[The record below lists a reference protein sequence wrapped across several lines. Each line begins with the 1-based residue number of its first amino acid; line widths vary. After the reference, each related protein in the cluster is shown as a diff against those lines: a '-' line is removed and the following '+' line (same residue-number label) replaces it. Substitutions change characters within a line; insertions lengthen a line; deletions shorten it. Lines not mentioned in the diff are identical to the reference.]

1 MVTNRPSSVA
11 NGALLCEWHHHA
23 PHASDYRMKMIGG
36 KPHILAPPDINPS
49 QTWQLMGKTR
59 ALMKPNPF
67 DNR

>member
-1 MVTNRPSSVA
+1 
-11 NGALLCEWHHHA
+11 
-23 PHASDYRMKMIGG
+23 MKMIGG